1 MLYNS
6 LGVIACMFESET
18 RVLIILPR
26 HLVDRARALAGRA
39 TTSMRLPVSLQIIL
53 RALIEEGLRRPMDP
67 DLLGNVSRQAEAVRR
82 IRREA
87 RRRPAAVKTSRRA
100 RTRSRTG
107 SRS

>member
-1 MLYNS
+1 
-6 LGVIACMFESET
+6 MFESET

-26 HLVDRARALAGRA
+26 HLVDRARVLAGRA

-53 RALIEEGLRRPMDP
+53 RALIEEGLKRPTDP
-67 DLLGNVSRQAEAVRR
+67 NLLANVTRQAETVRR

-87 RRRPAAVKTSRRA
+87 RRRPMAATASPRA